1 MKFVTLYR
9 LSNELL
15 SKQAHYDWGLRAI
28 KSVLRV
34 AGSLKRADPEMP
46 EEAVLMRALRDFN
59 TPKIPSQ
66 DIPIFMRLLADLFP
80 GLEFGTKAPGDFH
93 RVCVEVC
100 KASNQQPEEAFIL
113 KVVQFQ
119 ELLDVRHSVML
130 LGPAG
135 CGKTTVTKPIPP
147 PPLPPSLKYVNPL
160 TYLPPHL
167 SPSLSSTGDQNIGW
181 LS

>member
-34 AGSLKRADPEMP
+34 AGSLKRADPEMV

-59 TPKIPSQ
+59 IPKIPAQ

-135 CGKTTVTKPIPP
+135 CGKTTVRKPLVSSFTSII
-147 PPLPPSLKYVNPL
+147 LHTHEANS
-160 TYLPPHL
+160 H
-167 SPSLSSTGDQNIGW
+167 SPSSSSLFTGDENIGW
-181 LS
+181 MS